1 MLLSDS
7 LLAIY
12 FLFGLWLLVSVY
24 ETVTTYHFVKNGEM
38 TFSTYLRWRIQQV
51 SKSFIVCILISV
63 LILLISTIFS

>member
-51 SKSFIVCILISV
+51 SKSFIVFILISV
-63 LILLISTIFS
+63 LILLISIIFS